1 VLDKNGDGALD
12 AAEIGQAPAALRTL
26 DANQDGR
33 LSRGEYQPP
42 PPSQRPP
49 DGPIPPAPPQG
60 APRPE

>member
-26 DANQDGR
+26 DANHDGR
-33 LSRGEYQPP
+33 LSRGEYQLP
-42 PPSQRPP
+42 PPSGRHP
-49 DGPIPPAPPQG
+49 DGSVPPAPPPG